1 MGKTKKE
8 HTKANKKPRLLRW
21 FIKNLD
27 ESTQKGK
34 GNKSLECCGAKH

>member
-1 MGKTKKE
+1 MGKTKEE
-8 HTKANKKPRLLRW
+8 HTAMKKKPRLLKW

-34 GNKSLECCGAKH
+34 GNKSLGCCGSKH